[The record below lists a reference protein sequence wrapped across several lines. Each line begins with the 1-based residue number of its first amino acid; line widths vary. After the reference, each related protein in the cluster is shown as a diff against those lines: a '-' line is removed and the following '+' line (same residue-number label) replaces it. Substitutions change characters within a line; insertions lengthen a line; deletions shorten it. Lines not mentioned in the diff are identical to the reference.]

1 MGDPDLPHESGNRL
15 VSSSTTD
22 LLQKLNQSI
31 KSVEQEI
38 TLQQAIVHM
47 VNLKVLMNP
56 LTKPSTSLKFS
67 LGFTPITH
75 YFHHSSPWRISYC
88 RWETIMQEI
97 QK

>member
-1 MGDPDLPHESGNRL
+1 MGDPDLPHRL

-56 LTKPSTSLKFS
+56 LTKPSTSLKF
-67 LGFTPITH
+67 ITH

>member
-67 LGFTPITH
+67 SSPIT
-75 YFHHSSPWRISYC
+75 F
-88 RWETIMQEI
+88 TIRPLGEFPTAGG
-97 QK
+97 KL

>member
-1 MGDPDLPHESGNRL
+1 MGDPDLPHESRNRL

-67 LGFTPITH
+67 LGLSPIT
-75 YFHHSSPWRISYC
+75 F
-88 RWETIMQEI
+88 TIRPLGGFPTAGG
-97 QK
+97 KL